1 MSPLQQFAEL
11 PADLQQ
17 EVLDFMSY
25 VAEKRG
31 IKLGHSPPAKPNW
44 LKTVNRKRGTGEA
57 ISDSVVRLRQE
68 GLPKDSTGN

>member
-1 MSPLQQFAEL
+1 MSTLQQFAEL

-17 EVLDFMSY
+17 EVLDFMSF

-31 IKLGHSPPAKPNW
+31 IKLDHFPPAKPKW
-44 LKTVNRKRGTGEA
+44 LKTVNRKKGTGES

-68 GLPKDSTGN
+68 ESW